1 MSPARDNREGHPTVL
16 ELLPLRYPYLMIDRV
31 LERSPERVVALKNV
45 SHNEWY
51 FVGHFPGRPVMPGTL
66 IVEGMAQTAGLLI
79 ESKGGVTP
87 PLPAQGYLVGI
98 DRARFRRMVVPG
110 DQILYEAKLGKSK
123 GGLIRAEVEARVAG
137 ERIAEAVISVMSDVE
152 GAERETR

>member
-1 MSPARDNREGHPTVL
+1 
-16 ELLPLRYPYLMIDRV
+16 MIDQV
-31 LERSPERVVALKNV
+31 LERSTDRVVALKNV

-79 ESKGGVTP
+79 EP
-87 PLPAQGYLVGI
+87 PSGSSGPAQGYLVGI

-110 DQILYEAKLGKSK
+110 DQIIYEARLGKAK
-123 GGLIRAEVEARVAG
+123 GGLIRAEVEARVEG

>member
-1 MSPARDNREGHPTVL
+1 
-16 ELLPLRYPYLMIDRV
+16 MIDRV
-31 LERSPERVVALKNV
+31 LERSTERVVALKNV

-79 ESKGGVTP
+79 EPSSGSAG
-87 PLPAQGYLVGI
+87 PAQGYLVGI

-110 DQILYEAKLGKSK
+110 DQIIYEAKLVKAK
-123 GGLIRAEVEARVAG
+123 GGLIRAEVEARVEG

-152 GAERETR
+152 GAERETH